1 MDHTPDPAAAPD
13 GGRSHE
19 ERHHDVEVRVRRSPR
34 YGVFMAIGALL
45 GAVIAWIVSVSM
57 PPGVSETGQRLD
69 TTPVIGLVVV
79 MGFVLGA
86 ALGAVAALIADRV
99 LSKRAHTATAEQL
112 DVTETDASASVA
124 PPPHVVE
131 AEFEHHATV
140 DPQAGPSAE
149 ADAAGDPH
157 ALGRSTEADAAGDPH
172 AHGPTTEADENG
184 DPSPEE
190 HDRPRGA

>member
-1 MDHTPDPAAAPD
+1 
-13 GGRSHE
+13 
-19 ERHHDVEVRVRRSPR
+19 
-34 YGVFMAIGALL
+34 
-45 GAVIAWIVSVSM
+45 
-57 PPGVSETGQRLD
+57 
-69 TTPVIGLVVV
+69 

-112 DVTETDASASVA
+112 DVTETDASAPVA

-157 ALGRSTEADAAGDPH
+157 A
-172 AHGPTTEADENG
+172 HGPSTEADENG